1 VARLVPGV
9 VHFPG
14 RRRGGFVRVSGR
26 NVVAS
31 GVLVLVAGA
40 ALVGC
45 GSGGGGGEASP
56 SATSFDTLATTAL
69 VTKQEVTAIAGEGF
83 EPYDSEA
90 TASAADPAECLELL
104 RLARLRRRRHG
115 VLGDPLDARGSTGA
129 SITNTVH
136 VLVDDAKADEVYDHL
151 ASLVPT
157 CKDFTVVVGSGVL
170 KASIVKAKTA
180 SAGERSLGL
189 RVVITSP
196 TQKSD
201 VTTVVAQQGRT
212 LVVGVAGTPDGA
224 DEADWAAQTAQVSA
238 QKAASIT

>member
-1 VARLVPGV
+1 M
-9 VHFPG
+9 
-14 RRRGGFVRVSGR
+14 RVSGR

-104 RLARLRRRRHG
+104 RLADGTRTAPPATASSATRSY
-115 VLGDPLDARGSTGA
+115 ARGSTGA